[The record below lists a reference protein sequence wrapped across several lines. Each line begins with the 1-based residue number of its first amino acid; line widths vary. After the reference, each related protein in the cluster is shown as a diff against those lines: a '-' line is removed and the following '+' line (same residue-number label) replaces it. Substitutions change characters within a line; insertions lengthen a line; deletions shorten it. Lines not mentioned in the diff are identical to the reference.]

1 MPFDRD
7 IERTGAYLY
16 TGRSRL
22 SAQLANGR
30 FTELILSSVD
40 FNGKRVVDV
49 GSGDG
54 TYTAELAQRSGAVF
68 VVGIDPSR
76 KAVERAESVY
86 GRVIPNVHFVYGAA
100 SELLG
105 RRESFDIAVYR
116 GVIHHVADPRTE
128 LQKGLAL
135 AETVIVLEP
144 NGLNPIVKVIE
155 RASRYH
161 LEHEEKSFS
170 PFTLAKWLTSGG
182 GVVRSIR
189 FFGMVPHFSPDVIA
203 RVGRFLEPWVENI
216 PLVRAAYCGQY
227 LLIASRKH

>member
-16 TGRSRL
+16 TGGSLL

-30 FTELILSSVD
+30 FTELILSSTD

-54 TYTAELAQRSGAVF
+54 TYTAELAQRSGAIF

-116 GVIHHVADPRTE
+116 GVIHHVTDPRTE
-128 LQKGLAL
+128 LQHGLEL
-135 AETVIVLEP
+135 AGTVVILEP
-144 NGLNPIVKVIE
+144 NGLNPVVKVLE
-155 RASRYH
+155 RVSRYH
-161 LEHEEKSFS
+161 LEHGERSFAPS
-170 PFTLAKWLTSGG
+170 TIAKWLTRSG
-182 GVVRSIR
+182 GVVQSIR
-189 FFGMVPHFSPDVIA
+189 FFGMVPHFSPDLIA
-203 RVGRFLEPWVENI
+203 RLGRLVEPCVENI
-216 PLVRAAYCGQY
+216 PFVRAVCCGQY
-227 LLIASRKH
+227 LLVASRKR